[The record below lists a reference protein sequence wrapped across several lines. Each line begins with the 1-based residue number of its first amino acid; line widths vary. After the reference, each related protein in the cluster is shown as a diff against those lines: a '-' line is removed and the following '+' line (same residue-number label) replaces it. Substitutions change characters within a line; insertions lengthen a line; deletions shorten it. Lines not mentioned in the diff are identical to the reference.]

1 MRTSLHE
8 KLHFLR
14 GQEAEHAAHT
24 ARLSQIMAGRSTAPE
39 RVCVMPRQIMLGRM
53 RVAYMTGWS
62 DGVRIGLAWG
72 VIFGFAMGFFIVA
85 LGAGS
90 LQ

>member
-39 RVCVMPRQIMLGRM
+39 RVCVTTHFTLLKRL

-72 VIFGFAMGFFIVA
+72 VIVGFATACLVIAFS
-85 LGAGS
+85 AGRLS
-90 LQ
+90 